1 MKRASL
7 RKYILPEFNSKNIS
21 VNVYNGI
28 ALAVAINLVNPYYAK
43 FAERL
48 GANDYQ
54 MAYLNSLPAFIS
66 LFALIPGA
74 IFIDLFGNKLK
85 STMWIML
92 LHKVFFLIIA
102 FVPLINGVSKP
113 WLFILLIALM
123 NLPGSI
129 YTMGYQSSI
138 GDIFSPSERGL
149 AMGLRNRYSDIFRL
163 VITFI
168 SGVLLSIP
176 KNDAQIILLY
186 QIFFVITFVIGLLEV
201 YTFSKFTTSGVNVLS
216 DQPIVHKATEKYM
229 QGLKKIL
236 QAFKVSLTFSL
247 TDKVF
252 KQFLIAS
259 LIFHFGW
266 QMGWPLFNIY
276 TITKLGANE
285 AWLSAI
291 SIAGGITAIM
301 TATQW
306 AKFADKRGNTLA
318 AVLATFGM
326 SVTPFLY
333 VLSDSLY
340 MLVLFNVLIGFS
352 ITGTV
357 LILFN
362 LLLEA
367 TPSQNRTTIIAL
379 YNTAIAISATVAP
392 IAGVWLMQ
400 QTSLD
405 ISLIITGVLRFFG
418 CFAFFL
424 MSRTR
429 ERSVN

>member
-1 MKRASL
+1 
-7 RKYILPEFNSKNIS
+7 
-21 VNVYNGI
+21 
-28 ALAVAINLVNPYYAK
+28 
-43 FAERL
+43 
-48 GANDYQ
+48 
-54 MAYLNSLPAFIS
+54 
-66 LFALIPGA
+66 
-74 IFIDLFGNKLK
+74 
-85 STMWIML
+85 
-92 LHKVFFLIIA
+92 
-102 FVPLINGVSKP
+102 
-113 WLFILLIALM
+113 
-123 NLPGSI
+123 
-129 YTMGYQSSI
+129 
-138 GDIFSPSERGL
+138 
-149 AMGLRNRYSDIFRL
+149 
-163 VITFI
+163 
-168 SGVLLSIP
+168 
-176 KNDAQIILLY
+176 
-186 QIFFVITFVIGLLEV
+186 
-201 YTFSKFTTSGVNVLS
+201 
-216 DQPIVHKATEKYM
+216 
-229 QGLKKIL
+229 KKIL
-236 QAFKVSLTFSL
+236 HAFKVSLTFSL

-252 KQFLIAS
+252 KQFLVAS

-333 VLSDSLY
+333 VLSDSLF

-379 YNTAIAISATVAP
+379 YNTAIAVSATVAP
-392 IAGVWLMQ
+392 IVGVWIMQ
-400 QTSLD
+400 RTSLD
-405 ISLIITGVLRFFG
+405 ISLLITGVLRFFG

-424 MSRTR
+424 MSRQR
-429 ERSVN
+429 LN

>member
-1 MKRASL
+1 MKRFTTSKL
-7 RKYILPEFNSKNIS
+7 RNYIIPDFKSKNITI
-21 VNVYNGI
+21 NVYNGI

-48 GANDYQ
+48 GASDYQ

-85 STMWIML
+85 STTWIML
-92 LHKVFFLIIA
+92 LHKLFFLIIA
-102 FVPLINGVSKP
+102 LVPMIDGISKP
-113 WLFILLIALM
+113 WLFILLIAFM

-163 VITFI
+163 LITFI

-176 KNDAQIILLY
+176 KNDSEIILLY
-186 QIFFVITFVIGLLEV
+186 QLFFVVSFVIGLFEV
-201 YTFSKFTTSGVNVLS
+201 YTFSKFTAVGVNVLA
-216 DQPIVHKATEKYM
+216 DQSVVHTSNDKYK

-236 QAFKVSLTFSL
+236 HAFKVSLTFSL

-252 KQFLIAS
+252 KQFLVAS

-318 AVLATFGM
+318 AVIATFGM

-333 VLSDSLY
+333 VLSDSLF

-379 YNTAIAISATVAP
+379 YNTAIAVSATVAP
-392 IAGVWLMQ
+392 IAGVWIMQ

-405 ISLIITGVLRFFG
+405 ISLLITGALRFLG

-424 MSRTR
+424 MSRQR
-429 ERSVN
+429 LN

>member
-1 MKRASL
+1 MKRFTTASL
-7 RKYILPEFNSKNIS
+7 RKYIIPEFNSKNLG

-85 STMWIML
+85 STTWIML
-92 LHKVFFLIIA
+92 LHKLFFLVIA
-102 FVPLINGVSKP
+102 FVPLMNGVSKP
-113 WLFILLIALM
+113 WLFILLIAFM

-163 VITFI
+163 LITFI

-176 KNDAQIILLY
+176 KEDTQVILLY
-186 QIFFVITFVIGLLEV
+186 QIFFVVSFAIGLLEV
-201 YTFSKFTTSGVNVLS
+201 YTFSKFTVSGVNVLS
-216 DQPIVHKATEKYM
+216 DQPKVRASKEKYL
-229 QGLKKIL
+229 QGLKSIL

-252 KQFLIAS
+252 KQFLVAS

-291 SIAGGITAIM
+291 SIAGGFTSIL

-333 VLSDSLY
+333 VLSDSLF
-340 MLVLFNVLIGFS
+340 MLVVFNVLIGFS

-379 YNTAIAISATVAP
+379 YNTAIAVSATAAP
-392 IAGVWLMQ
+392 ILGVWIMQ

-405 ISLIITGVLRFFG
+405 FSLIVTGILRFFG

-424 MSRTR
+424 MSRKR
-429 ERSVN
+429 VN